1 MPTPGQHGYI
11 VRPYLKNYLRLGSAG
26 RVLTCLAYP
35 QVRSTATH
43 KPGMIMTTQH
53 WGGGSRRITSSNL
66 SPTTGIFLNCSSTLF
81 FEAVSPNQT
90 QSSLTRLLQ
99 LASCSGNIVGS
110 PPSKTGITNPRLHL
124 SSIQHCCGTRNPRPD
139 PHVCLACTLVISP
152 ARPPP
157 TTESI

>member
-11 VRPYLKNYLRLGSAG
+11 VRPYLKTYLRLGSAG

-43 KPGMIMTTQH
+43 KPGMIMPTQH

-124 SSIQHCCGTRNPRPD
+124 SSIQHCCGTRNPRPG